1 MSTDTQQTPTTAR
14 RGKPGSRA
22 LLTAGV
28 PIAMLAWWLGTGSV
42 GGGTGGVT
50 GDGQWTDAHGQITTI
65 PPESYLIVVSPSP
78 LVLVL
83 ALLLLAVAWWT
94 RDGQRI
100 PAWLSPAAAAS
111 GILVP
116 IVALVGTWLWIR
128 GFEHPWAFGDAVQG
142 PWWAITTVTI
152 DRDG

>member
-1 MSTDTQQTPTTAR
+1 MSTDTQQAPTTPR
-14 RGKPGSRA
+14 RGRPGSRA
-22 LLTAGV
+22 ILTAGI
-28 PIAMLAWWLGTGSV
+28 PIAILVWWMGTGSV

-50 GDGQWTDAHGQITTI
+50 GDGQWTDADGQITTI
-65 PPESYLIVVSPSP
+65 PPETYVIVVSPSP

-94 RDGQRI
+94 REGQGI

-116 IVALVGTWLWIR
+116 IAAFVGTWLWIR
-128 GFEHPWAFGDAVQG
+128 GFEHGWELGQAIEG
-142 PWWAITTVTI
+142 PWWSVTTITI
-152 DRDG
+152 DRMG